1 MSFVFCFVSTTYTS
15 LKVSVGT
22 LPGRNLATVFSPEY
36 PTHFAG
42 IAQDFGRNV
51 RTDVDGDR

>member
-36 PTHFAG
+36 PTDFAG
-42 IAQDFGRNV
+42 IAQDLG
-51 RTDVDGDR
+51 